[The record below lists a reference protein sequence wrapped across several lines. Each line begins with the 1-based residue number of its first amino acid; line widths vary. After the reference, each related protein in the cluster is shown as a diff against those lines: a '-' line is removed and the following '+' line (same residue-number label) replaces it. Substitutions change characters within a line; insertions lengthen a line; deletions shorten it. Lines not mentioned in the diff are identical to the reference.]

1 MIDREV
7 SRSIQFSFRFENR
20 MISCFREKVSNYQKY
35 WSLLR
40 GGFSSLSTIL
50 RADGVE
56 MISPVVLGLFTPIL
70 KLDNRL
76 SRSSWRSFFA
86 VCPENILHGRKTRDM
101 LLLAH
106 FVGDGVS
113 VTRLVCRLVCKISG
127 GIRFSGKKRSCM
139 VTFQANVRVTYESSM
154 YESNIDKRKKYFT
167 ISRTFWNFILINNK
181 NKF

>member
-1 MIDREV
+1 MNNDIHLTMIDWRGVEIHPRFV
-7 SRSIQFSFRFENR
+7 SKIGHL
-20 MISCFREKVSNYQKY
+20 ILVKKY
-35 WSLLR
+35 RLSEILIIIILR
-40 GGFSSLSTIL
+40 GFFGTIS
-50 RADGVE
+50 RTDGVE
-56 MISPVVLGLFTPIL
+56 MISGVVLGLFIAIL

-76 SRSSWRSFFA
+76 SRSSWWFLFA

-139 VTFQANVRVTYESSM
+139 VTFQANVRAHV
-154 YESNIDKRKKYFT
+154 
-167 ISRTFWNFILINNK
+167 
-181 NKF
+181 